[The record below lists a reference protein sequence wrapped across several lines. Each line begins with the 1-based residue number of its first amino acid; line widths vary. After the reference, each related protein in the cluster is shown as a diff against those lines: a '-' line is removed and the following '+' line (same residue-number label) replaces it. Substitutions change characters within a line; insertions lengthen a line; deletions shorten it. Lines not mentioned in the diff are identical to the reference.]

1 MLHCIKFTSRPPM
14 ASAFTDSFSDYTR
27 QLAATAT
34 RANRL
39 ALENAES
46 MFGVQLKTLEKN
58 ITATSGFFG
67 EIVQSSEPGKLLPK
81 GAQVAKDNLERWT
94 TAHQEVVGLG
104 LKATE
109 ALSELAR
116 QPFAAKR

>member
-1 MLHCIKFTSRPPM
+1 MT
-14 ASAFTDSFSDYTR
+14 SAFTDSFSAYTR

-67 EIVQSSEPGKLLPK
+67 DIVQSRQPDTLLPK
-81 GAQVAKDNLERWT
+81 GAKLARDNLERWT
-94 TAHQEVVGLG
+94 HANQEVLGLG
-104 LKATE
+104 LKASE
-109 ALSELAR
+109 AFGELAR
-116 QPFAAKR
+116 QPFAAATPDAGKTRG

>member
-1 MLHCIKFTSRPPM
+1 M

-27 QLAATAT
+27 QLAAAAT

-67 EIVQSSEPGKLLPK
+67 EIVQSSEPGKLAPK
-81 GAQVAKDNLERWT
+81 GAQLVKDNLERWT
-94 TAHQEVVGLG
+94 TAHQEVFGLG

-116 QPFAAKR
+116 QPFAARR

>member
-1 MLHCIKFTSRPPM
+1 M

-27 QLAATAT
+27 QLAAAAT

-67 EIVQSSEPGKLLPK
+67 EIAQSQEPGTLLPK
-81 GAQVAKDNLERWT
+81 GAQLARDNLARWT
-94 TAHQEVVGLG
+94 RAHQDVVDLG
-104 LKATE
+104 LKASE
-109 ALSELAR
+109 AFSALVRGPSADAPAKAGAAR
-116 QPFAAKR
+116 R